1 MIPLFLEAS
10 SISLPEGT
18 AGGLLTTWWE
28 EELRMV
34 AWESFRMLR
43 VLEAALI
50 AMLGAMF
57 SLKLLI
63 LELKERVSSIERVC
77 ESRREIFTEGNG
89 LL

>member
-1 MIPLFLEAS
+1 MSF
-10 SISLPEGT
+10 PEGT
-18 AGGLLTTWWE
+18 AGGLLTTCCE

-34 AWESFRMLR
+34 ACESFRMLR

-77 ESRREIFTEGNG
+77 ESLREIFTEGNG